1 MYRAV
6 VHGEAVKLL
15 LACPARE
22 RRLLL
27 RLLEQLEAN
36 PFREGDFR
44 VKDETERLQQ
54 VTGVA
59 GFLVTY
65 YADHAVK
72 EVRVTEIE

>member
-6 VHGEAVKLL
+6 VHGEAVRLL
-15 LACPARE
+15 LARTARE

-27 RLLEQLEAN
+27 QLLEQLESD
-36 PFREGDFR
+36 PYREGDFQ
-44 VKDETERLQQ
+44 VKDETDRMQQ

-65 YADHAVK
+65 
-72 EVRVTEIE
+72 

>member
-15 LACPARE
+15 LACTARE
-22 RRLLL
+22 RQLLL
-27 RLLEQLEAN
+27 RLLDQLESN
-36 PFREGDFR
+36 PFRKGDFE
-44 VKDETERLQQ
+44 VKDETGRMQQ

>member
-15 LACPARE
+15 LACTARE

-27 RLLEQLEAN
+27 RLLEQLESN
-36 PFREGDFR
+36 PFRAGDFQ
-44 VKDETERLQQ
+44 VKDETGRLQQ
-54 VTGVA
+54 VFGVA

>member
-1 MYRAV
+1 VYRAV

-15 LACPARE
+15 LACSSRE
-22 RRLLL
+22 RQSVL
-27 RLLEQLEAN
+27 RLLGQLESN
-36 PFREGDFR
+36 PFKEGDFQ
-44 VKDETERLQQ
+44 VKDETGRLHQ
-54 VTGVA
+54 VIGIA

>member
-22 RRLLL
+22 RRMLL
-27 RLLEQLEAN
+27 RLLEQLETN
-36 PFREGDFR
+36 PFKEGDFQ
-44 VKDETERLQQ
+44 VKDETGRMQQ
-54 VTGVA
+54 VIGMA

-65 YADHAVK
+65 YPDHAVK